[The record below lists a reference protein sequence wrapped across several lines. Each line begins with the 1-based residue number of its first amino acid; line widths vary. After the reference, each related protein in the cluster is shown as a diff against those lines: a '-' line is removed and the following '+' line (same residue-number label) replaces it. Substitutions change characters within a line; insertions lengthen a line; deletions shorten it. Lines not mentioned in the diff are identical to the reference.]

1 MNKSYTV
8 DSTCNDMRIDRWTR
22 LKIGKIPQGLIEK
35 YLRSGKIKIN
45 KKKIKS
51 STKVKTNDIVNFF
64 NLDFKETIVQ
74 KKIKFKPSKEII
86 KSNEDQIIDNNENFV
101 VLNKSSGISVQG
113 GTKSK
118 KNLVDIFAKSEIF
131 QGTKPYSVHRLDK
144 DTSGVFIMAKTRES
158 AQLLTSLFRLRKV
171 HKTYLAICHGELN
184 IDAGE
189 WNDDLIRY
197 DGDKKIIEK
206 AAEAARARIAA
217 KKARE
222 LVRKKS
228 GLGSTTLP
236 GKLADCSNK
245 DPLQCELF
253 LVEGDSAG
261 GTAKQGRD
269 RRTQAILPLRG
280 KVINSEKAREDK
292 LLANNEI
299 QSIITALGC
308 GFGEDEDDP
317 SSFNPEKLRY
327 HKIVIMTDADVDGS
341 HIRTLLLTFFWRKMK
356 SLVQGGFLYMA
367 MPPLYKM
374 KQGKKERYAYTDE
387 ERDQVLQRMESE
399 NKAKI
404 DIQRYK
410 GLGEM
415 NAEQRWDT
423 TMNAETRTLMQV
435 TVDHIMEEETNIRFR
450 ELMGTEVEH
459 RRSFIT
465 ERAKF
470 ATNIDI

>member
-74 KKIKFKPSKEII
+74 KKIKFEPSKEII

-184 IDAGE
+184 TDAGE

-206 AAEAARARIAA
+206 AKTIFKVLDKNSEASLV
-217 KKARE
+217 E
-222 LVRKKS
+222 LKPITGRKHQLRKQLYALGQPIYGDIKYKLSNSSRGLNKNLMLHSYQIKFIIDDVKHTYTALLPDYFRKLLKTKRLRFS
-228 GLGSTTLP
+228 GL
-236 GKLADCSNK
+236 K
-245 DPLQCELF
+245 
-253 LVEGDSAG
+253 
-261 GTAKQGRD
+261 
-269 RRTQAILPLRG
+269 
-280 KVINSEKAREDK
+280 
-292 LLANNEI
+292 
-299 QSIITALGC
+299 
-308 GFGEDEDDP
+308 
-317 SSFNPEKLRY
+317 
-327 HKIVIMTDADVDGS
+327 
-341 HIRTLLLTFFWRKMK
+341 
-356 SLVQGGFLYMA
+356 
-367 MPPLYKM
+367 
-374 KQGKKERYAYTDE
+374 
-387 ERDQVLQRMESE
+387 
-399 NKAKI
+399 
-404 DIQRYK
+404 
-410 GLGEM
+410 
-415 NAEQRWDT
+415 
-423 TMNAETRTLMQV
+423 
-435 TVDHIMEEETNIRFR
+435 
-450 ELMGTEVEH
+450 
-459 RRSFIT
+459 
-465 ERAKF
+465 
-470 ATNIDI
+470 